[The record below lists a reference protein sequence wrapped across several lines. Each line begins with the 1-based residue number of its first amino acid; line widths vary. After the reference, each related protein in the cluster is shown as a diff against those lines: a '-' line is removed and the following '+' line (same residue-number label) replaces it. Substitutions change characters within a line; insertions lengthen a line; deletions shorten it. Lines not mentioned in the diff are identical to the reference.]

1 MGTMTMI
8 EVEFGPGSSGPEHVH
23 SHEQIGFVLKG
34 ELELR
39 IDGRAYALKEG
50 YSYWI
55 PSNIL
60 HSMRGIGDGGVAL
73 EVFHPVRRDLLKRQ
87 FAQKI
92 EARDLKGSSAHH
104 SQFRHPMPPPRW
116 EGHNCSHL
124 N

>member
-1 MGTMTMI
+1 MSAIDTTKSEFWDIPHHKGVRAKLLMSGDTMTMI

-39 IDGRAYALKEG
+39 IDGRAYTLKEG

-55 PSNIL
+55 PSNVL

-92 EARDLKGSSAHH
+92 QRPAT
-104 SQFRHPMPPPRW
+104 
-116 EGHNCSHL
+116 
-124 N
+124 

>member
-1 MGTMTMI
+1 MSAIDTTKSEFWDIPHHKGVRAKLLMSGDTMTMI

-92 EARDLKGSSAHH
+92 QRPAT
-104 SQFRHPMPPPRW
+104 
-116 EGHNCSHL
+116 
-124 N
+124 